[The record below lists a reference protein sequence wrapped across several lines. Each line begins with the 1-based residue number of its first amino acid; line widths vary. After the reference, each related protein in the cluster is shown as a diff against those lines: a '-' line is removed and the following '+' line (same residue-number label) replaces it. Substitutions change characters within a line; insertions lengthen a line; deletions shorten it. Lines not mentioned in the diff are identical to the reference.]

1 MSSIFEVCEDLLWIY
16 RERLGSPEFWAEPL
30 NALTNASFLIAAA
43 LAWDFASRRRATT
56 RTTIALLSLTS
67 VIGFGSFFFHTVP
80 NHFTMWLDIVPIALF
95 QIVFLWLVCNR
106 MLGLSRLALAAVV
119 VGVVGSSFALF
130 PLHEPLNGSLFYLP
144 SLGAMLTIGWAWSS
158 KASNEAYLLVVAAC
172 CFALAITARSCDM
185 IVPWHFGSHWLWHV
199 LNGFVVYMTLRA
211 WIVFV
216 AADQRMEIPATP
228 PSDRRDMINC
238 EHTMQKLD
246 ISDFS

>member
-1 MSSIFEVCEDLLWIY
+1 MLSFLEVCEDLLWMY

-43 LAWDFASRRRATT
+43 LAWDFASRRRTTT
-56 RTTIALLSLTS
+56 RTTIALLSLAS

-106 MLGLSRLALAAVV
+106 MFGLSRLASAAVV
-119 VGVVGSSFALF
+119 GGVVGSSFALF
-130 PLHEPLNGSLFYLP
+130 PVHEPLNGSLFYLP
-144 SLGAMLTIGWAWSS
+144 SLGAMLTIGWAWSN
-158 KASNEAYLLVVAAC
+158 KASSEAYLLVGAAC

-185 IVPWHFGSHWLWHV
+185 IVPWHFGSHFLWHA
-199 LNGFVVYMTLRA
+199 LNGVVVYMLLRA

-216 AADQRMEIPATP
+216 AANQKMEILAVRRSGANQTFQPA
-228 PSDRRDMINC
+228 RR
-238 EHTMQKLD
+238 EL
-246 ISDFS
+246 